1 MPRDIEAIGGTDMI
15 LSLTVFGRRAGCR
28 ITAGATR
35 GTVAA
40 LLQARRPPATIGAES
55 LQEPGAPPSSS
66 AHAVATRRNGLI
78 GDNEKFKEC
87 SNGFNSGNGDYR
99 GLE

>member
-1 MPRDIEAIGGTDMI
+1 MPRDTVAIGGTDMI
-15 LSLTVFGRRAGCR
+15 LSVTVFDRRSQ
-28 ITAGATR
+28 T
-35 GTVAA
+35 
-40 LLQARRPPATIGAES
+40 PETIGAES